1 MRPEGSVPASVVA
14 APVLSVAVSWCWWSA
29 VAASASASASAAH
42 EALPDRQARIAAAFE
57 QDPRLAEAIVAFAE
71 EYRVEARGRIL
82 GSPELAALLDG
93 APPPPPVDWSGC
105 GVVEWMAGPAH
116 DTWVLR
122 GTPTLAYLL
131 IGHHDHGWRWRTSPS
146 STGGTRP

>member
-1 MRPEGSVPASVVA
+1 MPAQAIIDNHGAGLEPPEIAEAS
-14 APVLSVAVSWCWWSA
+14 
-29 VAASASASASAAH
+29 
-42 EALPDRQARIAAAFE
+42 EE
-57 QDPRLAEAIVAFAE
+57 DPRLVEAIVAFAE
-71 EYRVEARGRIL
+71 EYRAEPRRKLLAG
-82 GSPELAALLDG
+82 PEFAALLDG
-93 APPPPPVDWSGC
+93 APPPPADWGGC
-105 GVVEWMAGPAH
+105 ALVEWMAGPLH